1 METFLNVV
9 AVSILLLISVPYY
22 KKIHKYRKQV
32 RAFRKQNEP
41 RT

>member
-1 METFLNVV
+1 MVTFLNVLAV
-9 AVSILLLISVPYY
+9 ALLFAISIPYY
-22 KKIHKYRKQV
+22 RKLHRYYAQV